1 MASLSNINGIFDVH
15 STGAVQFNGNHGAS
29 GQILK
34 SNGNAAPTWIPQS
47 DIVGA
52 YLPLAGGTLTGATAT
67 ASGISFTVGG
77 TLTGSTAN
85 FSGDVTAATFNTLPI
100 ETARNNNANRIVRT
114 NVHGYVDFGWIN
126 TTSGATTST
135 IDRIYAS
142 NDGYIRYV
150 TPATFRTQVTDPYYA
165 PAGTVSGVTSVATG
179 SGLTGGTITTTGTLS
194 LDRPNS
200 ALGAVLATY
209 GTTAGSAG
217 RIRCTAPFNT
227 NTGKMF
233 SIEITLYTSYA
244 QHNYVV
250 SAYMYSTTNQWYSPK
265 AIYTTTGSA
274 TPDIYVGRDANGK
287 AYISIANASYTGVL
301 VHNMT
306 RGYHTSVADTYD
318 PWTITVNSGNE
329 NSVSVAV
336 STVYTSANLPSGS
349 GVTSLVAGTG
359 ISLTNASGPAVTVAA
374 TTNFVGTTFTSR
386 NNTGGIAVD
395 SATSNMSGY
404 CNTSSAAGYSDGGLF
419 VAAYSSSWV
428 SQIFSNFRTGEIA
441 VRGKNSGTW
450 QAWRT
455 VWDSVNL
462 PNPVQSSGVTSIATS
477 NGITGGTITT
487 TGTVSLTGT
496 YTGRWNGTTGYYI
509 KDTRAGDIPPNAET
523 DHAMNLGFTNQVP
536 GNGNWQSYIQMK
548 GWTDGYT
555 SWQII
560 GPSTTTAYENWY
572 LRSGKGTTWN
582 TAREIFHT
590 GNFVPGNYL
599 PLAGGT
605 ITGTLGLT
613 GIASL
618 GNTAP
623 SRVLMSDSTDVKYN
637 DLATARSQFNLSYTT
652 FRRMSSTNDTNYW
665 TGTWGWGATNMN
677 STLPGYGSGFFDVWS
692 NPTGQPSGT
701 SHWNGYQALHY
712 KNTGNL
718 YGYQVALGAGDP
730 TNMYVRG
737 IWGGT
742 SWGSWYRMHNDKS
755 ALIKINDQVSISTYN
770 DRNLKIQGASSSD
783 AGITGYASNGG
794 HVWQLYGSGNDYG
807 FLNGNWASWD
817 LRKTKNGNLYMN
829 NNNTYYLN
837 TSATSNI
844 NALTL
849 IGTLSGQNGY
859 FLQDLAVGF
868 NSGAIGGKLNIQI
881 NSANG
886 IGIKNNLNGVSNP
899 TGLLSYTT
907 ASMNAGGYH
916 MVFQAAPTSGSDTNM
931 LLCNLNGNLRNRNNS
946 YGQYSDE
953 TIKENITDA
962 TPKLEDVKKL
972 KVKNFNFI
980 GDDLKQIGLIAQE
993 TEKVFP
999 GLVEDD
1005 LNPQGDRIKSLK
1017 YSVLVPILVK
1027 AIQELEVRVKELE
1040 NK

>member
-77 TLTGSTAN
+77 VFTLQGAGANTTTFDTTANQLIIKNSAYSTA
-85 FSGDVTAATFNTLPI
+85 SGLALRSSNNTWQMQLYGSGGGTDYGFLGSEWGGWNMRKNNSGGLYLNNSTTYFVQPESTSNMNAATFAGNVTAATFNTLPI

-179 SGLTGGTITTTGTLS
+179 SGLTGGTITTTGTVS
-194 LDRPNS
+194 LD
-200 ALGAVLATY
+200 
-209 GTTAGSAG
+209 
-217 RIRCTAPFNT
+217 
-227 NTGKMF
+227 
-233 SIEITLYTSYA
+233 
-244 QHNYVV
+244 
-250 SAYMYSTTNQWYSPK
+250 
-265 AIYTTTGSA
+265 
-274 TPDIYVGRDANGK
+274 
-287 AYISIANASYTGVL
+287 
-301 VHNMT
+301 
-306 RGYHTSVADTYD
+306 
-318 PWTITVNSGNE
+318 
-329 NSVSVAV
+329 
-336 STVYTSANLPSGS
+336 
-349 GVTSLVAGTG
+349 
-359 ISLTNASGPAVTVAA
+359 
-374 TTNFVGTTFTSR
+374 
-386 NNTGGIAVD
+386 
-395 SATSNMSGY
+395 
-404 CNTSSAAGYSDGGLF
+404 
-419 VAAYSSSWV
+419 
-428 SQIFSNFRTGEIA
+428 
-441 VRGKNSGTW
+441 
-450 QAWRT
+450 
-455 VWDSVNL
+455 
-462 PNPVQSSGVTSIATS
+462 
-477 NGITGGTITT
+477 
-487 TGTVSLTGT
+487 GT
-496 YTGRWNGTTGYYI
+496 YSGRWNPTGI
-509 KDTRAGDIPPNAET
+509 QIVDSRSGDVAPVDEN
-523 DHAMNLGFTNQVP
+523 DYAMKMRFTNQIP
-536 GNGNWQSYIQMK
+536 GNGNWQSLIQMK
-548 GWTDGYT
+548 GWTDNYA

-560 GPSTTTAYENWY
+560 GPSTTTVYENWY
-572 LRSGKGTTWN
+572 LRAGKGSSWN
-582 TAREIFHT
+582 TARQIWHT
-590 GNFVPGNYL
+590 GNFTPGNYL

-605 ITGTLGLT
+605 MTGAINMGGQNISNATDIYNNAWFRNQNSNEGLYNTATGNHWSSQGGYWDVGYSGTNGIRLRNGHNGTVLGYLYAETAGQFGLLDKDGNWTFRTDGATVTELRCNNVVGFQMNASGNVTLSVT
-613 GIASL
+613 PNL

-623 SRVLMSDSTDVKYN
+623 SRVLMSDSTMVKYC
-637 DLATARSQFNLSYTT
+637 DLATARSQFNLSYST

-677 STLPGYGSGFFDVWS
+677 STLAGYGSGFFDVWS
-692 NPTGQPSGT
+692 NPPGQPSGT

-712 KNTGNL
+712 KNTSNL
-718 YGYQVALGAGDP
+718 YGYQLALGAGDP
-730 TNMYVRG
+730 NNMYVRG
-737 IWGGT
+737 IWGGS

-755 ALIKINDQVSISTYN
+755 ALIKINNQISISTYN

-783 AGITGYASNGG
+783 AGITGYASNGT
-794 HVWQLYGSGNDYG
+794 HVWQIYGSGTSYG
-807 FLNGNWASWD
+807 FLNGNWAAWD
-817 LRKTKNGNLYMN
+817 LRKVKNSHLYMN
-829 NNNTYYLN
+829 NNSTYYLN
-837 TSATSNI
+837 TNATSYM
-844 NALTL
+844 NAMTL
-849 IGTLSGQNGY
+849 IGTFSGQNGY
-859 FLQDLAVGF
+859 FNQDVAIGF
-868 NSGAIGGKLNIQI
+868 NSGNIGGKLNIQI

-899 TGLLSYTT
+899 TGLLSYTS